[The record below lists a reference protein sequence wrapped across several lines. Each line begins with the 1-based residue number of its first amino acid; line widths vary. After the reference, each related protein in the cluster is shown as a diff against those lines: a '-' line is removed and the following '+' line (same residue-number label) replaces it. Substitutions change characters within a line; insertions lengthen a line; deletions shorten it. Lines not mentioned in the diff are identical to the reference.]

1 MERRQGLRREG
12 VRHSPFSIPHSQ
24 FRDVSPFSIFNFQFR
39 KSQPDDTPVLPCA
52 AGPMPKISI
61 LGSTG
66 SVGVNTL
73 AVVDAFP
80 DELSVVGLA
89 AGGNV
94 ELLAEQ
100 IERYRP
106 EVVSVR
112 SEGDVDRLRDLVR
125 YPLTIIPGIEGACA
139 VASLDS
145 ADAVIAAIVGAAG
158 IPPVYAALR
167 AGKRV
172 GIANKEVLV
181 AAGDVMTR
189 AAREHGGEILPVDS
203 EHNAVHQA
211 IRCGRHEEILRIILT
226 ASGGPFLNRDL
237 ATFGEISIEAAL
249 AHPTWKMGSKISID
263 SATMMNKGLEV
274 IEAHHLF
281 ALPVDQIDITI
292 HPQSIVHSMVEYV
305 DGSIIAQLSTTDM
318 KFPIQYALLY
328 PERVPAP
335 FARLDLAQIRT
346 LEFLPVD
353 PRRFPAVDLAYAACR
368 EGGSMPAVLNAANE
382 IAVERFLAGEL
393 PFVRIVDITG
403 RVLDAHAGNSEPIQS
418 VEQALYWDSWA
429 RVTARGIDVAD

>member
-1 MERRQGLRREG
+1 MRR
-12 VRHSPFSIPHSQ
+12 
-24 FRDVSPFSIFNFQFR
+24 
-39 KSQPDDTPVLPCA
+39 
-52 AGPMPKISI
+52 ISI

-66 SVGVNTL
+66 SIGRSTL

-89 AGGNV
+89 AGGNI
-94 ELLAEQ
+94 ELLAGQ
-100 IERYRP
+100 IEKYRP

-112 SEGDVDRLRDLVR
+112 TEEDAARLRGRANADILH
-125 YPLTIIPGIEGACA
+125 GIEGVNA
-139 VASLDS
+139 VATLGS

-158 IPPVYAALR
+158 IPPVYSALR

-211 IRCGRHEEILRIILT
+211 LRCGTHEEVQRIILT
-226 ASGGPFLNRDL
+226 ASGGPFLKRDL
-237 ATFGEISIEAAL
+237 ATFGGITIEAAL
-249 AHPTWKMGSKISID
+249 AHPTWRMGSKISID

-281 ALPVDQIDITI
+281 SMPAERIDIVI

-305 DGSIIAQLSTTDM
+305 DGSIVAQMSTTDM

-328 PERVPAP
+328 PDRVVAP
-335 FARLDLAQIRT
+335 FARLDLAKIRT
-346 LEFLPVD
+346 LDFLPVD
-353 PRRFPAVDLAYAACR
+353 RERFPAIGLAYEALRA
-368 EGGSMPAVLNAANE
+368 GGSMPAVLNAANE
-382 IAVERFLAGEL
+382 IAVARFLSGEL
-393 PFVRIVDITG
+393 PFIGIVDVVS
-403 RVLDAHAGNSEPIQS
+403 RVLERHAGNVSPIET
-418 VEQALYWDSWA
+418 VEDALHWDGWA
-429 RVTARGIDVAD
+429 RNEARGIDVAVRR

>member
-1 MERRQGLRREG
+1 MRR
-12 VRHSPFSIPHSQ
+12 
-24 FRDVSPFSIFNFQFR
+24 
-39 KSQPDDTPVLPCA
+39 
-52 AGPMPKISI
+52 ISI

-66 SVGVNTL
+66 SVGRSTL
-73 AVVDAFP
+73 AVVDAFA
-80 DELSVVGLA
+80 DRLRVVGLA

-100 IERYRP
+100 VARYEP
-106 EVVSVR
+106 ELVSVR
-112 SEGDVDRLRDLVR
+112 NASDVERLRGLLGGRRVE
-125 YPLTIIPGIEGACA
+125 IVCGAEGACA
-139 VASLDS
+139 VAAMGS

-158 IPPVYAALR
+158 IPPVHAALQ

-211 IRCGRHEEILRIILT
+211 LRCGTHEEVERIILT

-237 ATFGEISIEAAL
+237 GTFDGISIEAAL
-249 AHPTWKMGSKISID
+249 AHPTWKMGNKISID

-281 ALPVDQIDITI
+281 DMPAERIDILI
-292 HPQSIVHSMVEYV
+292 HPQSIVHSMVEYA

-328 PERVPAP
+328 PERVTTP
-335 FARLDLAQIRT
+335 FARLDLAKIRT
-346 LEFLPVD
+346 LDFLAVD
-353 PRRFPAVDLAYAACR
+353 AQRFPAVALAYQACR
-368 EGGSMPAVLNAANE
+368 AGGSMPAVLNAANE
-382 IAVERFLAGEL
+382 VAVAAFLERRIGFLGIPQVVAGTLDRVASGKAIDLESVL
-393 PFVRIVDITG
+393 AADASGRRAAESEIHRISG
-403 RVLDAHAGNSEPIQS
+403 RA
-418 VEQALYWDSWA
+418 
-429 RVTARGIDVAD
+429 

>member
-1 MERRQGLRREG
+1 MR
-12 VRHSPFSIPHSQ
+12 S
-24 FRDVSPFSIFNFQFR
+24 
-39 KSQPDDTPVLPCA
+39 
-52 AGPMPKISI
+52 ISI

-66 SVGVNTL
+66 SVGRSTL

-80 DELSVVGLA
+80 ESLRVVGLA
-89 AGGNV
+89 AGGNLD
-94 ELLAEQ
+94 LLVEQ

-106 EVVSVR
+106 ELVSVR
-112 SEGDVDRLRDLVR
+112 EESDVATLRARVRDVEIVHGSEG
-125 YPLTIIPGIEGACA
+125 ASA
-139 VASLDS
+139 VASMPS
-145 ADAVIAAIVGAAG
+145 ADSVIAAIVGAAG
-158 IPPVYAALR
+158 IAPVYAALK

-211 IRCGRHEEILRIILT
+211 IRCGTHEEVQRIILT
-226 ASGGPFLNRDL
+226 ASGGPFLKRDL
-237 ATFGEISIEAAL
+237 ASFDDITIEAAL
-249 AHPTWKMGSKISID
+249 AHPTWRMGNKISID

-281 ALPVDQIDITI
+281 SMPADRIDILI

-305 DGSIIAQLSTTDM
+305 DGSIVAQLSTTDM

-328 PERVPAP
+328 PERVVAP
-335 FARLDLAQIRT
+335 FARLDLAKIRT
-346 LEFLPVD
+346 LDFLPID
-353 PRRFPAVDLAYAACR
+353 PHRFPAVELAYAALR
-368 EGGSMPAVLNAANE
+368 AGGSAPAVLNAANE

-393 PFVRIVDITG
+393 PFTGIVEVVS
-403 RVLDAHAGNSEPIQS
+403 RVLDRHLGEVAAIGT
-418 VEQALYWDSWA
+418 VEEALQWDAWA
-429 RVTARGIDVAD
+429 RNETRGISVALRH

>member
-1 MERRQGLRREG
+1 MARR
-12 VRHSPFSIPHSQ
+12 
-24 FRDVSPFSIFNFQFR
+24 
-39 KSQPDDTPVLPCA
+39 
-52 AGPMPKISI
+52 ISI

-66 SVGVNTL
+66 SVGRSTL

-89 AGGNV
+89 AGGNIDV
-94 ELLAEQ
+94 LAEQ
-100 IERYRP
+100 VERYRP

-112 SEGDVDRLRDLVR
+112 TEGDAKRLRSMCDVE
-125 YPLTIIPGIEGACA
+125 IVHGVEGASA
-139 VASLDS
+139 VASLPS

-211 IRCGRHEEILRIILT
+211 LRCGVHEEVQRIILT

-237 ATFGEISIEAAL
+237 KTFGEITIEDAL
-249 AHPTWKMGSKISID
+249 AHPTWRMGSKISID

-281 ALPVDQIDITI
+281 SMPPDRIDIVI

-305 DGSIIAQLSTTDM
+305 DGSIVAQLSTTDM

-328 PERVPAP
+328 PERVVAP
-335 FARLDLAQIRT
+335 FARLDLAKIRN
-346 LEFLPVD
+346 LEFRPVD
-353 PRRFPAVDLAYAACR
+353 TDRFPAVPLAYQACR
-368 EGGSMPAVLNAANE
+368 AGGSMPAVLNAANE

-393 PFVRIVDITG
+393 PFVSIVDVVS
-403 RVLDAHAGNSEPIQS
+403 RVLDRHSENVSPISS
-418 VEQALYWDSWA
+418 VEDALHWDAWA
-429 RVTARGIDVAD
+429 RNEARGIDVAVRR

>member
-1 MERRQGLRREG
+1 MR
-12 VRHSPFSIPHSQ
+12 
-24 FRDVSPFSIFNFQFR
+24 
-39 KSQPDDTPVLPCA
+39 
-52 AGPMPKISI
+52 KISI

-66 SVGVNTL
+66 SIGRSTL

-80 DELSVVGLA
+80 EELSVVGLA
-89 AGGNV
+89 AGGNI
-94 ELLAEQ
+94 ELLVQQ

-112 SEGDVDRLRDLVR
+112 SEEDAKRLRSSLRTKVEI
-125 YPLTIIPGIEGACA
+125 LSGVEGASA
-139 VASLDS
+139 IASLPS

-158 IPPVYAALR
+158 IPPVYSALR

-189 AAREHGGEILPVDS
+189 AARQHGGEILPVDS

-211 IRCGRHEEILRIILT
+211 LRCGSHEEVQRIILT
-226 ASGGPFLNRDL
+226 ASGGPFLNREL
-237 ATFGEISIEAAL
+237 STFSDITIDAAL
-249 AHPTWKMGSKISID
+249 AHPTWRMGNKISID

-281 ALPVDQIDITI
+281 AMPGDRIDILI

-305 DGSIIAQLSTTDM
+305 DGSIMAQLSTTDM

-328 PERVPAP
+328 PERVVAP
-335 FARLDLAQIRT
+335 FARLDLAKIRN
-346 LEFLPVD
+346 LEFHPVD
-353 PRRFPAVDLAYAACR
+353 SRRFPAVALAYEALRA
-368 EGGSMPAVLNAANE
+368 GGSMPAVLNAANE

-393 PFVRIVDITG
+393 PFVSIVDIVS
-403 RVLDAHAGNSEPIQS
+403 RVLERHAGSVAPIGS
-418 VEQALYWDSWA
+418 VDDALHWDGWA
-429 RVTARGIDVAD
+429 RNEARGIDVAVSR

>member
-1 MERRQGLRREG
+1 M
-12 VRHSPFSIPHSQ
+12 
-24 FRDVSPFSIFNFQFR
+24 
-39 KSQPDDTPVLPCA
+39 KA
-52 AGPMPKISI
+52 ISI

-66 SVGVNTL
+66 SVGTSTL

-80 DELSVVGLA
+80 DELRVVGLA
-89 AGGNV
+89 AGANI
-94 ELLAEQ
+94 ELLAAQ

-106 EVVSVR
+106 ELVSVR
-112 SEGDVDRLRDLVR
+112 SEADVARLRALVSA
-125 YPLTIIPGIEGACA
+125 PVEIIPGIEGACA
-139 VASLDS
+139 VASMAS

-158 IPPVYAALR
+158 IPPVHAALL

-181 AAGDVMTR
+181 AAGDVITR

-211 IRCGRHEEILRIILT
+211 IRCGRHEEVQRIILT
-226 ASGGPFLNRDL
+226 ASGGPFLRRDL
-237 ATFGEISIEAAL
+237 STFGDITIEAAL
-249 AHPTWKMGSKISID
+249 AHPTWVMGSKISID

-281 ALPVDQIDITI
+281 DMPMDRIDISI
-292 HPQSIVHSMVEYV
+292 HPQSIVHSMVEYA

-328 PERVPAP
+328 PDRVAAP
-335 FARLDLAQIRT
+335 FARLDLARMRT

-353 PRRFPAVDLAYAACR
+353 SRRFPAVELAYAAGR
-368 EGGSMPAVLNAANE
+368 AGGSMPAVLNAANE

-393 PFVRIVDITG
+393 PFTGIVDIVR
-403 RVLDAHAGNSEPIQS
+403 RVLDRHAGS
-418 VEQALYWDSWA
+418 VSAVQTLDDALAWDQWA
-429 RVTARGIDVAD
+429 RNEARGIDVAIRH

>member
-1 MERRQGLRREG
+1 M
-12 VRHSPFSIPHSQ
+12 RH
-24 FRDVSPFSIFNFQFR
+24 
-39 KSQPDDTPVLPCA
+39 
-52 AGPMPKISI
+52 ISI

-66 SVGVNTL
+66 SIGRSTL

-80 DELSVVGLA
+80 EELRVVALA
-89 AGGNV
+89 AGGNIS
-94 ELLAEQ
+94 LLTEQ

-106 EVVSVR
+106 ELVSVR
-112 SEGDVDRLRDLVR
+112 TAEDAATLRAAIRTRVEIMDGV
-125 YPLTIIPGIEGACA
+125 EGAIA
-139 VASLDS
+139 VASLPS

-211 IRCGRHEEILRIILT
+211 LRCGRHAEVQRIILT

-237 ATFGEISIEAAL
+237 ETFNDITIEAAL
-249 AHPTWKMGSKISID
+249 AHPTWRMGSKISID

-281 ALPVDQIDITI
+281 AMPPDRIDILI

-305 DGSIIAQLSTTDM
+305 DGSIMAQLSTTDM

-328 PERVPAP
+328 PERVVAP
-335 FARLDLAQIRT
+335 FARLDLARIRS
-346 LEFLPVD
+346 LEFVPVD
-353 PRRFPAVDLAYAACR
+353 KRRFPAVGLAYHAMSA
-368 EGGSMPAVLNAANE
+368 GGSMPAVLNAANE

-393 PFVRIVDITG
+393 PFLSIVDIVS
-403 RVLDAHAGNSEPIQS
+403 RVLERHAGKISPIDS
-418 VEQALYWDSWA
+418 VDDALHWDGWA
-429 RVTARGIDVAD
+429 RNEARGIDVAMKSR

>member
-1 MERRQGLRREG
+1 MR
-12 VRHSPFSIPHSQ
+12 
-24 FRDVSPFSIFNFQFR
+24 
-39 KSQPDDTPVLPCA
+39 A
-52 AGPMPKISI
+52 IST

-66 SVGVNTL
+66 SVGTSTL

-80 DELSVVGLA
+80 EELRVVGLA
-89 AGGNV
+89 AGANI

-100 IERYRP
+100 IARYRP
-106 EVVSVR
+106 ELVSLR
-112 SEGDVDRLRDLVR
+112 GEDDARRLRGLIGDGVE
-125 YPLTIIPGIEGACA
+125 IIPGIEGACA
-139 VASLDS
+139 VAALSS
-145 ADAVIAAIVGAAG
+145 ANAVIAAIVGAAG

-189 AAREHGGEILPVDS
+189 AAAEHGGEILPVDS

-211 IRCGRHEEILRIILT
+211 LRCGAHSEVQRIILT
-226 ASGGPFLNRDL
+226 ASGGPFLRRDL
-237 ATFGEISIEAAL
+237 NTFADIAIADAL
-249 AHPTWKMGSKISID
+249 AHPTWKMGNKISID

-281 ALPVDQIDITI
+281 SMPPEAIDILI
-292 HPQSIVHSMVEYV
+292 HPQSIVHSMVEYI

-328 PERVPAP
+328 PERVTAP
-335 FARLDLAQIRT
+335 FARLDLAKIRT
-346 LEFLPVD
+346 LDFQPVD
-353 PRRFPAVDLAYAACR
+353 PHRFPAVELAYRACR
-368 EGGSMPAVLNAANE
+368 AGGSMPAVLNAANE

-393 PFVRIVDITG
+393 SFTSIVEIVS
-403 RVLDAHAGNSEPIQS
+403 RVLDRHAGNVAPISS
-418 VEQALYWDSWA
+418 VDDALAWDGWA
-429 RVTARGIDVAD
+429 REEARGIDVAVRQ

>member
-1 MERRQGLRREG
+1 MRN
-12 VRHSPFSIPHSQ
+12 V
-24 FRDVSPFSIFNFQFR
+24 
-39 KSQPDDTPVLPCA
+39 
-52 AGPMPKISI
+52 SI

-66 SVGVNTL
+66 SVGRSTL

-80 DELSVVGLA
+80 DELRVVGLA
-89 AGGNV
+89 AGANI

-100 IERYRP
+100 VERYRP

-112 SEGDVDRLRDLVR
+112 DPGDVKRLRALVKT
-125 YPLTIIPGIEGACA
+125 PVNIVPDGASA
-139 VASLDS
+139 VASLSS
-145 ADAVIAAIVGAAG
+145 ADVVIAAIVGAAG
-158 IPPVYAALR
+158 IPPVYAALK

-189 AAREHGGEILPVDS
+189 AARQSGGEILPVDS

-211 IRCGRHEEILRIILT
+211 LRCGGSDEVQRIILT

-237 ATFGEISIEAAL
+237 KTFDDISVEAAL
-249 AHPTWKMGSKISID
+249 AHPTWKMGNKISID

-281 ALPVDQIDITI
+281 GMRADQIDILI
-292 HPQSIVHSMVEYV
+292 HPQSIVHSMVEYI

-328 PERVPAP
+328 PDRVTAP
-335 FARLDLAQIRT
+335 FARLDLVKIRT
-346 LEFLPVD
+346 LEFLTVD
-353 PRRFPAVDLAYAACR
+353 GRRFPAVELAYAACR
-368 EGGSMPAVLNAANE
+368 AGGSMPAVLNAANE

-393 PFVRIVDITG
+393 SFLSIVEIVN
-403 RVLDAHAGNSEPIQS
+403 RVLDRHARAAAPI
-418 VEQALYWDSWA
+418 ETIEDALQWDRWA
-429 RVTARGIDVAD
+429 RNEARGIDVAMSR

>member
-1 MERRQGLRREG
+1 MR
-12 VRHSPFSIPHSQ
+12 
-24 FRDVSPFSIFNFQFR
+24 N
-39 KSQPDDTPVLPCA
+39 
-52 AGPMPKISI
+52 ISI

-66 SVGVNTL
+66 SVGRSTL

-80 DELSVVGLA
+80 DDLRVVGLA
-89 AGGNV
+89 AGANI
-94 ELLAEQ
+94 ELLADQ
-100 IERYRP
+100 VKRYRP
-106 EVVSVR
+106 ELVSVR
-112 SEGDVDRLRDLVR
+112 TDADVPRLRAAVGDAVE
-125 YPLTIIPGIEGACA
+125 IVSGSKGASD
-139 VASLDS
+139 VASMPS

-158 IPPVYAALR
+158 IPPVYAALM

-211 IRCGRHEEILRIILT
+211 IRCGTHVEIQRIILT
-226 ASGGPFLNRDL
+226 ASGGPFLKRELD
-237 ATFGEISIEAAL
+237 TFDDISIEAAL

-281 ALPVDQIDITI
+281 SQPAERIDILI

-328 PERVPAP
+328 PERVQAP
-335 FARLDLAQIRT
+335 FARLDLAKIRT
-346 LEFLPVD
+346 LDFLPVD
-353 PRRFPAVDLAYAACR
+353 GRRFPAVGLAYEACR
-368 EGGSMPAVLNAANE
+368 TGGSMPAVLNAANE

-393 PFVRIVDITG
+393 SFPSIVEIVS
-403 RVLDAHAGNSEPIQS
+403 RVLDRHAGKVAPISS
-418 VEQALYWDSWA
+418 VEDALEWDRWA
-429 RVTARGIDVAD
+429 RNEARGTDVAVSR